1 MPQMS
6 PMLWSMLF
14 MYTITLLFISI
25 LMMYHLIIYYKINFN
40 KLNKTMYL
48 FLNKW

>member
-14 MYTITLLFISI
+14 MYTIMLLFISI
-25 LMMYHLIIYYKINFN
+25 LMMYYLIIYYKINFN